1 MCTVPPTYTT
11 TLKWFLTNEDFGQG
25 GGNIENVIGIALT
38 RQVNEQMKTLVSCRL
53 YIKTR
58 LKLPQMPK

>member
-11 TLKWFLTNEDFGQG
+11 TLKCFLTNEDFGQG

-38 RQVNEQMKTLVSCRL
+38 RQVNE
-53 YIKTR
+53 
-58 LKLPQMPK
+58 